1 LKIKKPLN
9 FILEKLLNVKHKTK
23 LAMRLS
29 FLIIAITAML
39 IACNTSTEK
48 QYDTIIRNGTIYD
61 GSGNDPVKGD
71 IGINADTI
79 AFIGDLSIV
88 SAKNEIDAKGNAVA
102 PGFINM
108 MGHSEESLIQD
119 GRGQSDIKQGVTTE
133 IFTEF
138 SMGPLNPKMKEM
150 QKVGQ
155 GDIKYDVT
163 WNTLGEYMNFL
174 EKKGISP
181 NIASFVG
188 TGAVRMYVIGEDN
201 VAPTPSQLDSMKLL
215 IRQAMEEGA
224 LGVTNALIYP
234 VDFFAKTDELI
245 ALSKEASKYGGMY
258 TSHMRSEG
266 NKLLE
271 AVEELITISKEAN
284 IPAEIFHL
292 KAGGKDNWSKMDSVI
307 RRVERARK
315 EGQQITADMYT
326 YIAGAT
332 GMTSAFPPT
341 LQDGGFGKL
350 RERLMDKKIRQEM
363 TKAMNT
369 NAQDWENLYYGAG
382 GADHVLLLGF
392 KQDSLKKFTGKT
404 LAEVAKIRGTTP
416 EETAMD
422 LIIQDSTRVGV
433 AYFLMNE
440 DNVKKQVSLPWVS
453 FGSDEGSYTTEG
465 VFLKSN
471 AHPRAYGNFARV
483 LGKYTRDEKLM
494 SLQEAI
500 RKLAKLPANNLKL
513 QKRGELKVGYYADI
527 VIFDPAKVKDNA
539 TFDKPHQYSEGML
552 HVFVN
557 GVQVLKEGEHTGA
570 TPGRFVK
577 GPGYK
582 K

>member
-1 LKIKKPLN
+1 MKKILVFL
-9 FILEKLLNVKHKTK
+9 FIVILFSCNEKEN
-23 LAMRLS
+23 
-29 FLIIAITAML
+29 
-39 IACNTSTEK
+39 
-48 QYDTIIRNGTIYD
+48 YDTIIRNGMIYD
-61 GSGNDPVKGD
+61 GNSGEPYKAD
-71 IGINADTI
+71 IGIINDTI
-79 AFIGDLSIV
+79 AFIGDLSKA

-138 SMGPLNPKMKEM
+138 SMGPLNAKMKKK
-150 QKVGQ
+150 QKDGQ
-155 GDIKYDVT
+155 GDIKYDVE

-188 TGAVRMYVIGEDN
+188 TGAVREYVIGEDN
-201 VAPTPSQLDSMKLL
+201 VVPTPPQLDSMKLL

-245 ALSKEASKYGGMY
+245 ALSKEAAKYGGTY

-292 KAGGKDNWSKMDSVI
+292 KAGGKNNWSKMDSVI
-307 RRVERARK
+307 RRVERARR
-315 EGQQITADMYT
+315 EGQAITADMYT
-326 YIAGAT
+326 YVAGAT

-363 TKAMNT
+363 AKAMNT
-369 NAQDWENLYYGAG
+369 NATDWENLYYGAG
-382 GADHVLLLGF
+382 GAENVLLLSF
-392 KQDSLKKFTGKT
+392 KQDSLKKYTGKS

-433 AYFLMNE
+433 AYFLMSE
-440 DNVKKQVSLPWVS
+440 ENVKKQVAVPWVS
-453 FGSDEGSYTTEG
+453 FGSDEGSYTPEG

-483 LGKYTRDEKLM
+483 LGKYTRDEKVM

-500 RKLAKLPANNLKL
+500 RKLSKLPATNLKI
-513 QKRGELKVGYYADI
+513 QKRGELKAGNYADI

-539 TFDKPHQYSEGML
+539 TFDKPHQYAEGMI

-557 GVQVLKEGEHTGA
+557 GVQVLKDGEHTGA
-570 TPGRFVK
+570 KPGRFVK
-577 GPGYK
+577 GPGYIINN
-582 K
+582 

>member
-1 LKIKKPLN
+1 MHRSSL
-9 FILEKLLNVKHKTK
+9 
-23 LAMRLS
+23 
-29 FLIIAITAML
+29 L
-39 IACNTSTEK
+39 IALVAILFSCNQKQTE
-48 QYDTIIRNGTIYD
+48 YDTIIRNGMIYD
-61 GSGNDPVKGD
+61 GNGGEPYKGD

-79 AFIGDLSIV
+79 AFIGDLSKA
-88 SAKNEIDAKGNAVA
+88 SAKNDIDAKGNAVA

-138 SMGPLNPKMKEM
+138 SMGPLNAKMKM
-150 QKVGQ
+150 QQKEGQ
-155 GDIKYDVT
+155 GDIKYDVK

-188 TGAVRMYVIGEDN
+188 TGAVRLYVIGEDN
-201 VAPTPSQLDSMKLL
+201 VAPTPAQLDSMKLL

-245 ALSKEASKYGGMY
+245 ALSKEAAKYGGMY

-271 AVEELITISKEAN
+271 AVEELITISKEAG

-292 KAGGKDNWSKMDSVI
+292 KAGGKNNWSKMDSVI
-307 RRVERARK
+307 RRVERARN
-315 EGQQITADMYT
+315 EGQAITADMYT
-326 YIAGAT
+326 YVAGAT

-350 RERLMDKKIRQEM
+350 RDRLMDPTIRKEM
-363 TKAMNT
+363 IKAMNT
-369 NAQDWENLYYGAG
+369 DAVDWENLYYGAG
-382 GADHVLLLGF
+382 GAEHVLLLGF

-404 LAEVAKIRGTTP
+404 LAEVAKIRGTSP

-422 LIIQDSTRVGV
+422 LIVQDSTRVGV
-433 AYFLMNE
+433 AYFLMSE
-440 DNVKKQVSLPWVS
+440 ENVRKQVSLPWVS

-483 LGKYTRDEKLM
+483 LGKYSRDEKLM

-500 RKLAKLPANNLKL
+500 RKLAKLPADNLKL
-513 QKRGELKVGYYADI
+513 QKRGELKVGNYADI

-539 TFDKPHQYSEGML
+539 TFEKPHQYSEGMI

-557 GVQVLKEGEHTGA
+557 GVQVLKDDEHTGA
-570 TPGRFVK
+570 KPGRFVK
-577 GPGYK
+577 GPGYGIRN
-582 K
+582 

>member
-1 LKIKKPLN
+1 MRRTSLL
-9 FILEKLLNVKHKTK
+9 FALTAILI
-23 LAMRLS
+23 S
-29 FLIIAITAML
+29 
-39 IACNTSTEK
+39 CNQK
-48 QYDTIIRNGTIYD
+48 QNEYDTIIRNGMIYD
-61 GSGNDPVKGD
+61 GNGGDPFKGD

-79 AFIGDLSIV
+79 AFIGDLSKA
-88 SAKNEIDAKGNAVA
+88 SAKNDVDAKGNAVA

-119 GRGQSDIKQGVTTE
+119 GKGQSDIKQGVTTE

-138 SMGPLNPKMKEM
+138 SMGPLNAKMKM
-150 QKVGQ
+150 QQKEGQ
-155 GDIKYDVT
+155 GDIKYDVE

-201 VAPTPSQLDSMKLL
+201 VAPTPAQLDSMKLL

-245 ALSKEASKYGGMY
+245 ALSKEAAKYGGMY

-271 AVEELITISKEAN
+271 AVEELITISKEAGL
-284 IPAEIFHL
+284 PAEIFHL
-292 KAGGKDNWSKMDSVI
+292 KAGGKNNWSKMDSVI
-307 RRVERARK
+307 RRVERARR
-315 EGQQITADMYT
+315 EGQAITADMYT
-326 YIAGAT
+326 YVAGAT

-350 RERLMDKKIRQEM
+350 RERLMDPKIRKEM
-363 TKAMNT
+363 IKAMNT
-369 NAQDWENLYYGAG
+369 DAVDWENLYYGAD
-382 GADHVLLLGF
+382 GAEHVLLLGF

-404 LAEVAKIRGTTP
+404 LAEVAKIRGTSP

-494 SLQEAI
+494 ALQEAI

-513 QKRGELKVGYYADI
+513 QKRGELKVGNYADI
-527 VIFDPAKVKDNA
+527 VVFDPAKVKDNA
-539 TFDKPHQYSEGML
+539 TFEKPHQYSEGMI

-557 GVQVLKEGEHTGA
+557 GGQVLKDGEHTGA
-570 TPGRFVK
+570 KPGRFVK
-577 GPGYK
+577 GPGYRINN
-582 K
+582 